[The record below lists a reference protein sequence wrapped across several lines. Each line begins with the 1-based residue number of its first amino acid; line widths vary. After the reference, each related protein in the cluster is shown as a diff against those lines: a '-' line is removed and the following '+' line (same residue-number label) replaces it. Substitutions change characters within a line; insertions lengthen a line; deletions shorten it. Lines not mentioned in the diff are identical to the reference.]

1 MTTESNASS
10 STPTKTSYTLRQAAA
25 KLEVS
30 EMYLRK
36 MVKLGKIATA
46 KVQITE
52 NVWRHEI
59 SEADLSAFKA
69 RTSNRS
75 SRNDGRNKFVVY
87 LSHPEEAQLRAQL
100 KALKMTDVEK
110 LLTRA
115 NPGKTEKA

>member
-1 MTTESNASS
+1 MESQNNSTPT
-10 STPTKTSYTLRQAAA
+10 TPTKTSYTIRQAAA
-25 KLEVS
+25 KLQVS

-36 MVKLGKIATA
+36 QINVGKLPTT

-59 SEADLSAFKA
+59 SQADLDAFKN

-87 LSHPEEAQLRAQL
+87 LSHTEEAQLRAQL
-100 KALKMTDVEK
+100 KSIKMTDVEK

-115 NPGKTEKA
+115 NPGNAKKE